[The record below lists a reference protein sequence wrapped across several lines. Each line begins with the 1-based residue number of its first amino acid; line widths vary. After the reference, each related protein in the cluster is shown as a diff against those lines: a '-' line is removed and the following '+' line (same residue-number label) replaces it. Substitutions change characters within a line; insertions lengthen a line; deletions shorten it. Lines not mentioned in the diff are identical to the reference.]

1 MPPAAPL
8 LRVGVAHAT
17 LGSMNPEPYVAWA
30 ILGLI
35 LVIAELVTGTF
46 YLVMLGVA
54 AFGASLAAWLG
65 YDFPIQ
71 SIVAAAVAGAGA
83 YWVHLYRVKNATQ
96 QMPPL
101 DAGQPANFEAWVDQG
116 ARLARVRYR
125 GASWD
130 ARVTGAEAPEPGS
143 IVYVLSTQGN
153 TLNVSQKHPG

>member
-1 MPPAAPL
+1 MD
-8 LRVGVAHAT
+8 
-17 LGSMNPEPYVAWA
+17 PEPYLAWA

-54 AFGASLAAWLG
+54 AFGASAAAYLG

-71 SIVAAAVAGAGA
+71 SVVAGLVAAAGA
-83 YWVHLYRVKNATQ
+83 YWVHVYRVNSATQ
-96 QMPPL
+96 QMKQI
-101 DAGQPANFEAWVDQG
+101 DAGQPANFENWVDQG

-130 ARVTGAEAPEPGS
+130 AQVEGDQAPQPGAV
-143 IVYVLSTQGN
+143 VYVVSTHGN
-153 TLNVSQKHPG
+153 TLRVSPKHPG